1 MYYRLAAIALVGALG
16 LLFIESG
23 QGDAQTSPPC
33 VYYGGYPWRTGG
45 CLHADDLNT
54 AISNANTL
62 PNTLPFSAIT
72 STPNT
77 LSGYGISN
85 GLRKDL
91 NLGDVANTNQALA
104 NLETTSVVLTT
115 GSVNVTAV
123 DTIWKPTTDANTTF
137 TLPATGTAVINQ
149 RHRLVNQSLG
159 TTKMTIAANTAQT
172 IMMPNGTGTSLV
184 LPKRGDVLEFR
195 YVGTGQWEVE

>member
-1 MYYRLAAIALVGALG
+1 MNYVRFAVLLLSILILSNLG
-16 LLFIESG
+16 ST
-23 QGDAQTSPPC
+23 QTTPPC

-45 CLHADDLNT
+45 CLHADDLNA

-62 PNTLPFSAIT
+62 PNTLPFSSIT

-77 LSGYGISN
+77 LAGYGISN

-91 NLGDVANTNQALA
+91 NLGDVTNANQALA

-115 GSVNVTAV
+115 GSINITAV

-137 TLPATGTAVINQ
+137 TLPPTGTAVVNQ

-159 TTKMTIAANTAQT
+159 TTKMTVAANT
-172 IMMPNGTGTSLV
+172 S
-184 LPKRGDVLEFR
+184 
-195 YVGTGQWEVE
+195 

>member
-1 MYYRLAAIALVGALG
+1 MNYVKFAILLLSLLILSNLG
-16 LLFIESG
+16 NT
-23 QGDAQTSPPC
+23 QTPPPC

-45 CLHADDLNT
+45 CLYAEDMNA
-54 AISNANTL
+54 AINNANTL

-77 LSGYGISN
+77 LAGYGISD

-91 NLGDVANTNQALA
+91 NLGDIANSNQALA
-104 NLETTSVVLTT
+104 NLEPTSVVLTT
-115 GSVNVTAV
+115 GSINVTAV

-159 TTKMTIAANTAQT
+159 TTKMTVAANTAQT

-184 LPKRGDVLEFR
+184 LPKRGDTLEFR
-195 YVGTGQWEVE
+195 YIGTGQWEVE